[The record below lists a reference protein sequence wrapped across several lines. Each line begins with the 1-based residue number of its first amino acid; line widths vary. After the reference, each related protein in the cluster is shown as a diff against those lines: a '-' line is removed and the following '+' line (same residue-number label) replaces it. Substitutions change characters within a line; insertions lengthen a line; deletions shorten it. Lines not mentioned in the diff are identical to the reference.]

1 MEECRREE
9 TISADDF
16 REGLDSGD
24 LFEKYGEP
32 VRVKGEKT
40 EAVAM
45 SPESYGQ
52 TAERIRYLEE
62 ELGDP
67 DIKYY
72 IYEFEAEE
80 RVWET
85 LNRVAA
91 EREMTLNELFISAFE
106 AGMGEKA
113 VVLGKAADEKPFEP
127 MELTL
132 VRFYPVRKGETELQ
146 AKRRAIAEE
155 EKKESD
161 DS

>member
-1 MEECRREE
+1 
-9 TISADDF
+9 
-16 REGLDSGD
+16 
-24 LFEKYGEP
+24 
-32 VRVKGEKT
+32 
-40 EAVAM
+40 M

-52 TAERIRYLEE
+52 TAGRIRYLEE

-146 AKRRAIAEE
+146 AKRRKIEE

-161 DS
+161 DA